1 VTHDRPRR
9 TLPVRL
15 VAVLTRTHAGRT
27 LGVGAWLLIVG
38 ALTATGT
45 GYGPAVAVATVLH
58 VAGAT
63 ALHAAHARLTR

>member
-1 VTHDRPRR
+1 MNDPARPRTAR
-9 TLPVRL
+9 ALH
-15 VAVLTRTHAGRT
+15 VLTRTAPGRA
-27 LGVGAWLLIVG
+27 LGVGAWLVIVG